1 MSYKSYA
8 DERLI
13 TSRDALNRWEFKL
26 KLLEIEEG
34 IVHPV
39 AFKFGDRVLV
49 KKVLA
54 VIKNLRTNEV
64 EERELDLA
72 QIEQEVRTRRTYS
85 TSNRW
90 VLASE
95 IKNGYIVSWKHPEI
109 LANAIALNYI
119 VI

>member
-1 MSYKSYA
+1 MSYKSYT

-34 IVHPV
+34 VMDPV
-39 AFKFGDRVLV
+39 AFKYGSRVLV
-49 KKVLA
+49 KKILA
-54 VIKNLRTNEV
+54 IIKNLRTGEV
-64 EERELDLA
+64 EEKELDLTN
-72 QIEQEVRTRRTYS
+72 IEQEIKARRTYS

-90 VLASE
+90 VFSTE
-95 IKNGYIVSWKHPEI
+95 IKNGYIVSWKHVDL
-109 LANAIALNYI
+109 LANAIALDYV

>member
-34 IVHPV
+34 VMAPA
-39 AFKFGDRVLV
+39 AFKLGDRVLV

-54 VIKNLRTNEV
+54 IIKNVRTNEV
-64 EERELDLA
+64 EEKELDLA
-72 QIEQEVRTRRTYS
+72 RIEQEIKAKRSFCTT
-85 TSNRW
+85 NRW
-90 VLASE
+90 VSASE
-95 IKNGYIVSWKHPEI
+95 IKNGYVTSWKHFDL
-109 LANAIALNYI
+109 LASAIALDHI
-119 VI
+119 II

>member
-1 MSYKSYA
+1 MSFKSYT

-34 IVHPV
+34 ATHPV
-39 AFKFGDRVLV
+39 YFKFGDRILV

-54 VIKNLRTNEV
+54 IIKNVATGEV
-64 EERELDLA
+64 EEKELDLDA
-72 QIEQEVRTRRTYS
+72 IENEIKARRS
-85 TSNRW
+85 FSSANRW
-90 VLASE
+90 TSASD
-95 IKNGYIVSWKHPEI
+95 IKNGYIVAWKHFD
-109 LANAIALNYI
+109 LLSNAIALDYI

>member
-1 MSYKSYA
+1 MSFKSYT

-34 IVHPV
+34 VIDPV
-39 AFKFGDRVLV
+39 AFKYGSRILV
-49 KKVLA
+49 KKILA
-54 VIKNLRTNEV
+54 IIKNLRTNEV
-64 EERELDLA
+64 EEKELDIA
-72 QIEQEVRTRRTYS
+72 QIEQEIKAKRTYS

-90 VLASE
+90 VFATE
-95 IKNGYIVSWKHPEI
+95 IKNGYIVSWRHFDL

>member
-1 MSYKSYA
+1 MSFKSYA

-34 IVHPV
+34 VIDPV
-39 AFKFGDRVLV
+39 AFKYGSRILV
-49 KKVLA
+49 KKILA
-54 VIKNLRTNEV
+54 IIKNLRTNEV
-64 EERELDLA
+64 EERELDLS
-72 QIEQEVRTRRTYS
+72 QIEQETMAKRTYS

-90 VLASE
+90 VFATE
-95 IKNGYIVSWKHPEI
+95 IKNGYIIAWKHVDL

>member
-1 MSYKSYA
+1 MNYKSYT

-26 KLLEIEEG
+26 KLVEIEEG
-34 IVHPV
+34 VIHPV
-39 AFKFGDRVLV
+39 AFKYGDRILV

-54 VIKNLRTNEV
+54 IIKNIRTNEV

-72 QIEQEVRTRRTYS
+72 EIEQEIKARRTYS

-90 VLASE
+90 VSATE
-95 IKNGYIVSWKHPEI
+95 VKNGYVVAWKHFDL
-109 LANAIALNYI
+109 LANAIALNYV

>member
-1 MSYKSYA
+1 MGYSSYT
-8 DERLI
+8 DERQT

-34 IVHPV
+34 GQDPV
-39 AFKFGDRVLV
+39 SWKFGNRVLV

-54 VIKNLRTNEV
+54 IIRNLKTNQV
-64 EERELDLA
+64 EEKELDLSS
-72 QIEQEVRTRRTYS
+72 IEREIKMKRTFS

-90 VLASE
+90 VGGTE
-95 IKNGYIVSWKHPEI
+95 IKNGYIVGWRHFDL
-109 LANAIALNYI
+109 LANAVALDYI